1 MTIDA
6 IIIGGGHNGLVCASY
21 LASAG
26 MHVKVLEKNEQVGGP
41 ASTEEFHPGFRNSV
55 GAYTVSLLNPKVIN
69 DLELH
74 KHGLKIVERK
84 VNNIFPH
91 SDGNFLAFVHSR
103 NELKKEIA
111 QFSSHDA
118 KQVDRF
124 FRDIEIVSNQIRGVL
139 LETPPNV
146 GGGFKDVLR
155 AALLGNRFRKLNV
168 DGGRVLLDIFS
179 KSVSD
184 FLDYYFKDQR
194 VKAAFAFDGLV
205 GTYSDTKQAGTAY
218 VLAHHAFGEVNGKKG
233 IWGHAI
239 GGMGAITQS
248 MAAYAQT
255 KGVDIE
261 VNCAVRRVVVK
272 NNEAVGVELDDGEII
287 ESSRVVSN
295 LNPTLLFK
303 RMINA
308 RNLPEEFNRRMENYK
323 NGSGTLRMN
332 VALRDLPDFT
342 CLKNQKRATEDHLT
356 SGIIIGPTVDY
367 LDQAYK
373 DAEELGW
380 SREPIVEM
388 LIPSTLDDSL
398 APPDKHVASLFC
410 HQFNPGLNWDA
421 HRDEAASTVINQVE
435 KYAPGF
441 RELILGQQVLTPIDL
456 ERKFGLINGDIFHGK
471 LNLGQMFSARPIL
484 GYGNYRTPINKL
496 YMCGSGT
503 HPGGGV
509 TGIPGHNA
517 AREILKDR

>member
-1 MTIDA
+1 M
-6 IIIGGGHNGLVCASY
+6 
-21 LASAG
+21 
-26 MHVKVLEKNEQVGGP
+26 
-41 ASTEEFHPGFRNSV
+41 
-55 GAYTVSLLNPKVIN
+55 
-69 DLELH
+69 
-74 KHGLKIVERK
+74 
-84 VNNIFPH
+84 
-91 SDGNFLAFVHSR
+91 
-103 NELKKEIA
+103 
-111 QFSSHDA
+111 
-118 KQVDRF
+118 
-124 FRDIEIVSNQIRGVL
+124 
-139 LETPPNV
+139 
-146 GGGFKDVLR
+146 
-155 AALLGNRFRKLNV
+155 
-168 DGGRVLLDIFS
+168 
-179 KSVSD
+179 
-184 FLDYYFKDQR
+184 
-194 VKAAFAFDGLV
+194 
-205 GTYSDTKQAGTAY
+205 
-218 VLAHHAFGEVNGKKG
+218 AHHAFGEVNGKKG

-261 VNCAVRRVVVK
+261 VNRTVHRVVVK

-308 RNLPEEFNRRMENYK
+308 RNLPEEFNRRMANYK

-342 CLKNQKRATEDHLT
+342 CLKNHKRATEDHLT

-380 SREPIVEM
+380 SREPIIEM

-398 APPDKHVASLFC
+398 APPGKHVASLFC
-410 HQFNPGLNWDA
+410 HQFNPGLNWDV
-421 HRDEAASTVINQVE
+421 HRDKAARTVINQVE

-471 LNLGQMFSARPIL
+471 LNLDQMFSARPIL

-517 AREILKDR
+517 ALSLIHI